1 MSDYHTPVMLDESIS
16 ALVTNPSGTYADA
29 TFGGGGH
36 TAELLSRLNEDG
48 HVIAFDRDSDAID
61 NRIDDPRLTLVRA
74 DFRFIH
80 NFVLD
85 LAHKT
90 GDKALGAKLFGGL
103 DGILADLGVSSH
115 QFDTA
120 ERGFSFRYDA
130 PLDMR
135 MNREGGKTAADVV
148 NEYSQEDLESLLR
161 IYGEVDNARKVAQLI
176 VSARDKRGISTTGE
190 LDEAIRPALPKFAEH
205 KFLAKVY
212 QALRIEVNHEMRS
225 LEKFLEGAADTLR
238 PGGRLVV
245 ITYHSLEDRMVKNFI
260 KTGRADGK
268 EEKDVFGNIHAPL
281 KAVNRK
287 PILPQESEIASN
299 TRARSAKLRIAEK
312 QKRKEGTRH
321 DGTEK
326 MEVLRHPAVV
336 QERGSGHDK
345 GGVFAEVARQPLL
358 HPHHLH
364 VLLVLGQHL
373 AESQDREDAHKGR
386 GEQEGAGGRGD
397 LPRSED
403 R

>member
-16 ALVTNPSGTYADA
+16 ALVSNPSGTYADA

-90 GDKALGAKLFGGL
+90 GDKALGAKLSGGL

-148 NEYSQEDLESLLR
+148 NEYSQEDLERLLR

-176 VSARDKRGISTTGE
+176 VSARDKRGIRTTGE

-312 QKRKEGTRH
+312 
-321 DGTEK
+321 TE
-326 MEVLRHPAVV
+326 E
-336 QERGSGHDK
+336 K
-345 GGVFAEVARQPLL
+345 GGNKA
-358 HPHHLH
+358 
-364 VLLVLGQHL
+364 
-373 AESQDREDAHKGR
+373 
-386 GEQEGAGGRGD
+386 
-397 LPRSED
+397 
-403 R
+403 

>member
-1 MSDYHTPVMLDESIS
+1 MLDESIS

-90 GDKALGAKLFGGL
+90 GDKALGAKLSGGL

-148 NEYSQEDLESLLR
+148 NEYSQEDLERLLR

-176 VSARDKRGISTTGE
+176 VSARDKRCISTTGE

-312 QKRKEGTRH
+312 
-321 DGTEK
+321 TE
-326 MEVLRHPAVV
+326 E
-336 QERGSGHDK
+336 K
-345 GGVFAEVARQPLL
+345 GGNKA
-358 HPHHLH
+358 
-364 VLLVLGQHL
+364 
-373 AESQDREDAHKGR
+373 
-386 GEQEGAGGRGD
+386 
-397 LPRSED
+397 
-403 R
+403 